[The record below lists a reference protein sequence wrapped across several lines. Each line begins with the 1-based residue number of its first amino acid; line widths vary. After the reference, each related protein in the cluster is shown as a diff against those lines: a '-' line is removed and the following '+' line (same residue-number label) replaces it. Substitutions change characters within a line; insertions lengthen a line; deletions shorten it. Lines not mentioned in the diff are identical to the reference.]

1 MADVGPTQSICAC
14 TSLRMATRLVN
25 RHYDR
30 VLAPAGITTTAYSLL
45 SRLEREGPQ
54 PIGVLAGRLAMDRT
68 TLSRELR
75 PLVEDG
81 LVAAKRDQVD
91 ARRRV
96 VELTRSGRAKLERA
110 RPLWRRAQD
119 ELFQAFGAE
128 RTTRLMDELYA
139 LVEAA

>member
-1 MADVGPTQSICAC
+1 MADVAPTQSICAC

-45 SRLEREGPQ
+45 SRLDREGPQ

-81 LVAAKRDQVD
+81 LVAAKPDKAD
-91 ARRRV
+91 SRRRIV
-96 VELTRSGRAKLERA
+96 ALTRSGRGKLERA

-119 ELFQAFGAE
+119 ELYGTFGAE